1 VFKEKQMLDSMQE
14 QMSRE
19 ISTLKDRDVFMRE
32 KEKEAKK
39 LR

>member
-1 VFKEKQMLDSMQE
+1 MLDSMQE

-19 ISTLKDRDVFMRE
+19 IETLKKRDDFMRE
-32 KEKEAKK
+32 KDKEAKK